1 MPMPGSICVDTNS
14 GENALYSALVDK
26 YDAQTVTRQR
36 LDVGDV
42 LITADSGTVVVER
55 KTWADLAKSLTDN
68 RYAEQKARMLS
79 FVAGAEQDDDDAAE
93 AASSSS
99 FE

>member
-36 LDVGDV
+36 Q
-42 LITADSGTVVVER
+42 R
-55 KTWADLAKSLTDN
+55 CH
-68 RYAEQKARMLS
+68 RPLS
-79 FVAGAEQDDDDAAE
+79 TKLSEI
-93 AASSSS
+93 
-99 FE
+99 